1 MNRYKRWSL
10 GFAVT
15 AAGASLVGCVMPPP
29 ASVAPAATNSNR
41 LTTGQVQL
49 TLKKNETTQD
59 QVVEAFGSPN
69 LVTTNAA
76 GEDVWTYQRHATVEQ
91 AHQQSAY
98 GTIILFGASG
108 SSSGFEQSSRTM
120 TLVIK
125 FREVNGAKRVV
136 DFQSRASSF

>member
-1 MNRYKRWSL
+1 
-10 GFAVT
+10 
-15 AAGASLVGCVMPPP
+15 
-29 ASVAPAATNSNR
+29 
-41 LTTGQVQL
+41 VQL

-76 GEDVWTYQRHATVEQ
+76 GEDVWTYQRHATVAQ
-91 AHQQSAY
+91 ANQQNAY

-125 FREVNGAKRVV
+125 FREMSGIKRVV

>member
-1 MNRYKRWSL
+1 MNRYRQLPL
-10 GFAVT
+10 GLGLAI
-15 AAGASLVGCVMPPP
+15 AGILLAGCVVPPP
-29 ASVAPAATNSNR
+29 LTPAPTSNNQ

-76 GEDVWTYQRHATVEQ
+76 GEDVWTYQRHATVAQ
-91 AHQQSAY
+91 ANQQNAY
-98 GTIILFGASG
+98 GTIILFGASA

-125 FREVNGAKRVV
+125 FRAINGTKRVV

>member
-1 MNRYKRWSL
+1 MKQFGLLSL
-10 GFAVT
+10 GIFGLAALLTGCAVPLAT
-15 AAGASLVGCVMPPP
+15 APVSAS
-29 ASVAPAATNSNR
+29 TNQ

-59 QVVEAFGSPN
+59 QVVEAFGAPN

-76 GEDVWTYQRHATVEQ
+76 GEDVWTYQRHATVAQ
-91 AHQQSAY
+91 ANQQNAY
-98 GTIILFGASG
+98 GTIILFGASS

-120 TLVIK
+120 TLIIK

-136 DFQSRASSF
+136 DFQSRSSSF